1 MGRGQKIAPSLWF
14 DDRGKEAAGFYTAI
28 FPNSRVVAVTRYSDA
43 GREIHGREP
52 GSVMT
57 VEFELDGHPFTA
69 LNGGPVFRFNQA
81 ISLQVL
87 CDTQAEIDHDWER
100 LSEGGD
106 PEAQQ
111 CGWLK
116 DRYGLSWQVVPRGM
130 AEMLKDPESA
140 AAKRAMAAVL
150 KMKKLDIAELR
161 KAYEG

>member
-1 MGRGQKIAPSLWF
+1 MGLARKIAPCLWF
-14 DDRGKEAAGFYTAI
+14 DDQGEEAAGFYTAI
-28 FPNSRVVAVTRYSDA
+28 FPNSRIVAVTCYSDA

-57 VEFELDGHPFTA
+57 VELELDGHPCTA
-69 LNGGPVFRFNQA
+69 LDGGPVFRFNEA
-81 ISLQVL
+81 ISLQVS

-106 PEAQQ
+106 PKPQQ

-130 AEMLKDPESA
+130 AAMLKNPESA
-140 AAKRAMAAVL
+140 AVKRAMADVL

-161 KAYEG
+161 KVYEG